1 MSSGLRFSVIALMV
15 TTVLV
20 LGMITY
26 NFTRPAAPIQ
36 MSAPAPL
43 PLPAP
48 ITTEYLVAAHPL
60 PAGTLTR
67 DDDFVA
73 RPMTLDKT
81 PNDGFADTPESRT
94 SLRGA
99 LIRNFMDTG
108 SPVTVSDVLRPRDR
122 GFIAS
127 VLRESYRAVSI
138 GVDPI
143 SGVAGLIWPG
153 DHVDILL
160 TQDMG
165 EKLVG
170 HRALSETVMSD
181 VRVIAID
188 QDMVQGA
195 AANTVAGKLVR
206 TVTLEVDPMQAQ
218 LVAVAA
224 TMGKLSLSIRSAT
237 GGAGADGQP
246 VPTFGSD
253 VSPALAMQSR
263 AMPNGRTMT
272 IYNGTVGKEV
282 TFR

>member
-26 NFTRPAAPIQ
+26 NLTRPAAPIQ
-36 MSAPAPL
+36 MSTPAPL
-43 PLPAP
+43 PLPLP
-48 ITTEYLVAAHPL
+48 ITTDYLVAAHPL
-60 PAGTLTR
+60 PAGALTR
-67 DDDFVA
+67 DEDFVA
-73 RPMTLDKT
+73 KPLTLDKT
-81 PNDGFADTPESRT
+81 PNNGFADTPESRA

-99 LIRNFMDTG
+99 LIRNFVDTG

-127 VLRESYRAVSI
+127 VLREGYRAVSI

-181 VRVIAID
+181 IRVIAID

-195 AANTVAGKLVR
+195 ASNTVAGKLVR
-206 TVTLEVDPMQAQ
+206 TVTLELDPMQAQ

-224 TMGKLSLSIRSAT
+224 TMGRLSLSIRSAI
-237 GGAGADGQP
+237 GSNADVQP

-253 VSPALAMQSR
+253 VSPALALQSR
-263 AMPNGRTMT
+263 ATPDGRTMT